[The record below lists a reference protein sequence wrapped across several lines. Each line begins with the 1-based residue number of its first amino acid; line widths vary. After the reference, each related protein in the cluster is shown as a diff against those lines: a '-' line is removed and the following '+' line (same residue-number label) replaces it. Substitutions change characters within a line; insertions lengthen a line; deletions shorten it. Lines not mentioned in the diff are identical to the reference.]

1 MIIRLQIANLIYLF
15 IYLFFLVIFWQ
26 FLLGRSLKP
35 TPDRVEKWE
44 IIGYHVLPLV
54 WCRSPV
60 FLSRVR
66 EALLMTL
73 DFGVSPTLGMIKRL
87 LPSSSG
93 SRVITPVK
101 GVFLP

>member
-1 MIIRLQIANLIYLF
+1 MIIRLQIANLIKF
-15 IYLFFLVIFWQ
+15 FFCFVFFLFC
-26 FLLGRSLKP
+26 FGNLLGRSLKP
-35 TPDRVEKWE
+35 TPVRVEKWE
-44 IIGYHVLPLV
+44 TIGYHVLPFV
-54 WCRSPV
+54 WCRRPV

-73 DFGVSPTLGMIKRL
+73 DVGVSPTLGMIKRL

>member
-1 MIIRLQIANLIYLF
+1 MIIRLQIANLIF
-15 IYLFFLVIFWQ
+15 ISFYHFFCFGN
-26 FLLGRSLKP
+26 LLGRSLKP
-35 TPDRVEKWE
+35 TPVRVEKWE
-44 IIGYHVLPLV
+44 IIGYHVLPFV
-54 WCRSPV
+54 WCRRPV

-73 DFGVSPTLGMIKRL
+73 DVGVSPTLGMIKRL